1 MRRGG
6 CLWLLVGL
14 FLALVAGGM
23 AFTAM
28 LRATSAQPVEQTEPR
43 APVVVVARNVP
54 PRTKIQAADVELAE
68 LPISTIPNNAVRS
81 LDEAV
86 GKVTTAE
93 LVAGE
98 ILLAPRIADLET
110 RGPQV
115 AFELQPG
122 KVVMALPASD
132 VMSQSGVLKPGD
144 KVDILVTI
152 RVKQPASQATQT
164 QPEEVPYTF
173 ATLQRVTISA
183 IVMPPEAYTPE
194 EKLNKARFKPQA
206 VLVALDPQDALV
218 LKHLKDT
225 GGIFDLVLR
234 APEDD
239 TEFETVPVHPPYLKE
254 RYHLEETG
262 R

>member
-23 AFTAM
+23 AFSTM
-28 LRATSAQPVEQTEPR
+28 LRATTAQPVEQTEPR
-43 APVVVVARNVP
+43 APVVVVARNLP
-54 PRTKIQAADVELAE
+54 PRTKIQPADVELAE

-81 LDEAV
+81 LDEAI
-86 GKVTTAE
+86 GKVTTGA

-98 ILLAPRIADLET
+98 ILLAPRIADLEA

-122 KVVMALPASD
+122 KVVMALPAAD
-132 VMSQSGVLKPGD
+132 LMSQSGVLKPGD
-144 KVDILVTI
+144 KVDILVTV
-152 RVKQPASQATQT
+152 RLKQPSPQDPQT
-164 QPEEVPYTF
+164 QEEVPYTF
-173 ATLQRVTISA
+173 ATLQQVTISA
-183 IVMPPEAYTPE
+183 IIMPPEAYAPE
-194 EKLNKARFKPQA
+194 EKLSKAQFKPQA

-225 GGIFDLVLR
+225 GGTFDLVLR

-239 TEFETVPVHPPYLKE
+239 TEFGTVPVHPPYLKE
-254 RYHLEETG
+254 RYRLGEEMG

>member
-1 MRRGG
+1 
-6 CLWLLVGL
+6 VGL
-14 FLALVAGGM
+14 FLALVAGGL
-23 AFTAM
+23 AFTTM
-28 LRATSAQPVEQTEPR
+28 LRATAAQPIEQTEPR
-43 APVVVVARNVP
+43 APVVIVARNVP
-54 PRTKIQAADVELAE
+54 PRTKIQPADVELAE

-81 LDEAV
+81 LDEAI
-86 GKVTTAE
+86 GKVTTGE

-110 RGPQV
+110 RGPDV
-115 AFELQPG
+115 AFELQSG
-122 KVVMALPASD
+122 KVVMALPAAD
-132 VMSQSGVLKPGD
+132 LMSQSGVLKPGD

-152 RVKQPASQATQT
+152 RVRQPSEQDSQT
-164 QPEEVPYTF
+164 QEEVPYTF
-173 ATLQRVTISA
+173 ATLQQVTISA
-183 IVMPPEAYTPE
+183 VVMPPEAYAPG
-194 EKLNKARFKPQA
+194 EKLGKARPKPQA

-239 TEFETVPVHPPYLKE
+239 SEFETVPVYPPYLKM
-254 RYHLEETG
+254 RYNLGEAVG

>member
-23 AFTAM
+23 AFSTM
-28 LRATSAQPVEQTEPR
+28 LRATAAQPAEQAEPR

-54 PRTKIQAADVELAE
+54 PRTKIQATDVELAE

-86 GKVTTAE
+86 GKVTTGE

-98 ILLAPRIADLET
+98 ILLAPRIADLEA
-110 RGPQV
+110 RGPEV
-115 AFELQPG
+115 AFELESG
-122 KVVMALPASD
+122 KVVMALPAAD
-132 VMSQSGVLKPGD
+132 LMSQSGVLKPGD
-144 KVDILVTI
+144 RVDILVTI
-152 RVKQPASQATQT
+152 RMKQPSAQSSQT
-164 QPEEVPYTF
+164 QEEVPYTF
-173 ATLQRVTISA
+173 ATLQQVTISA
-183 IVMPPEAYTPE
+183 IIMPPEAYGPE
-194 EKLNKARFKPQA
+194 GKVNRDRLKPQA

-234 APEDD
+234 APEDE
-239 TEFETVPVHPPYLKE
+239 TEFETLPVEPLYLKE
-254 RYHLEETG
+254 RYDLGEAMG